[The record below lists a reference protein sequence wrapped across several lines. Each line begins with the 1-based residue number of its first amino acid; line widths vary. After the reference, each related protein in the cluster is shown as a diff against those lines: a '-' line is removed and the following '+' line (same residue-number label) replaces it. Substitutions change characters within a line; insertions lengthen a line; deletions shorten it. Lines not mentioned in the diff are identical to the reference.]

1 MQLADAQIDAGATVL
16 DVNVGAPLVDETQLL
31 PELVQRLVGRL
42 PLPLSIDSSNADA
55 IANALPYCPGSFL
68 VNSISGEA
76 GRMRFLLGQFAAR
89 KARSLRLAALVDK
102 DERREVD
109 VKVDFAGFKLNQGF
123 IVGYGLDYAEHYRM
137 LPGVFEVIP
146 E

>member
-1 MQLADAQIDAGATVL
+1 MDSVTPPTVSRKGICLTNRSQMVRIAVGQPLTIIGERINPTGKKALTQELQAGAF
-16 DVNVGAPLVDETQLL
+16 DVA
-31 PELVQRLVGRL
+31 
-42 PLPLSIDSSNADA
+42 
-55 IANALPYCPGSFL
+55 
-68 VNSISGEA
+68 
-76 GRMRFLLGQFAAR
+76 MRFLLGQFAAR

-123 IVGYGLDYAEHYRM
+123 IVGYGLDYAEHYLM

>member
-1 MQLADAQIDAGATVL
+1 MLFRLRQVCWEHCETMMTFRQALGLGRPLLLDGA
-16 DVNVGAPLVDETQLL
+16 
-31 PELVQRLVGRL
+31 
-42 PLPLSIDSSNADA
+42 
-55 IANALPYCPGSFL
+55 
-68 VNSISGEA
+68 
-76 GRMRFLLGQFAAR
+76 MRFLLGQFAAR

-123 IVGYGLDYAEHYRM
+123 IVGYGLDYAERYRM